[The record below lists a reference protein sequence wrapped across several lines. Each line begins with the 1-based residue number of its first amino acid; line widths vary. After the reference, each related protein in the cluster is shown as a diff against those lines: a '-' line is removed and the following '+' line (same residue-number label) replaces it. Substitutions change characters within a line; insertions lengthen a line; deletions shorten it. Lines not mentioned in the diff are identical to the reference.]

1 MALPRENR
9 TAKVIAVEEA
19 IKKMS
24 PQELAALPGLDGEDF
39 KVFGTFIQHF
49 CFIDLNLRRALE
61 LFAISK
67 MPVFLP
73 GERWG
78 YRHNRPLDGLGR
90 SPVFKRNKAS
100 RRLTTNSFFLRDGSL
115 PGWAKTLLSR
125 LRALLRLEP
134 GPEGH
139 AQRFT
144 KA

>member
-61 LFAISK
+61 VFAISK
-67 MPVFLP
+67 MLP
-73 GERWG
+73 KSAAKL
-78 YRHNRPLDGLGR
+78 YLDLPD
-90 SPVFKRNKAS
+90 SM
-100 RRLTTNSFFLRDGSL
+100 LTSHSS
-115 PGWAKTLLSR
+115 KS
-125 LRALLRLEP
+125 
-134 GPEGH
+134 
-139 AQRFT
+139 
-144 KA
+144 